1 MSWSVSGTIGPD
13 KEVNYRN
20 EVLQQEN
27 GEKESKKALDSAKK
41 IAEDII
47 ASGIVGDPKGEFAVQ
62 LNGHSNDKNRAKSG
76 HSNDYIAITITQ
88 KERP

>member
-13 KEVNYRN
+13 KVANYRN

-41 IAEDII
+41 IVEDIVS
-47 ASGIVGDPKGEFAVQ
+47 SGIVGDPKGEYTVQ
-62 LNGHSNDKNRAKSG
+62 MNGHSNDKNRAKSG
-76 HSNDYIAITITQ
+76 WSNDYINIQVTQ